1 MTKSESRVPVR
12 SYEVDPSFDLAA
24 TLARRD
30 GFLWS
35 RDGEGVVAWGEHL
48 RFAIPSNPG
57 RFEGLA
63 AALDEAFGG
72 LEFVSGAPGE
82 PIAYGSFT
90 FDHSSPGSVL
100 VLPKTVITKRAGRA
114 AVTLIGDEP
123 EPELLPAVDLD
134 GHDFKIR
141 YAGSSIDELAWLEAV
156 ALAVKEISTRE
167 MDKVVLARD
176 VKVWSKEELDLSVL
190 LGRLARSFPEC
201 YTFACESFV
210 GATPELLI
218 SRFGEDIRSLVLAGT
233 APRSDDDALDLSL
246 GDALTASTKDMSEH
260 TPAVSSVLDQLAPI
274 TTQISASD
282 EPFLLKLRNVQ
293 HLATEVT
300 GKLTGPVHILDLV
313 AALHPTAAVCGEP
326 RAAAFD
332 AIRRLE
338 GMDRSRYAG
347 PVGWTNA
354 AGEGEWGIALRCA
367 EFAGTRGR
375 LFAGGGIVRD
385 SEPEDELEETRVK
398 LRAVQAALEGT

>member
-1 MTKSESRVPVR
+1 MR
-12 SYEVDPSFDLAA
+12 SYQVDPDFDLAA
-24 TLARRD
+24 TLGRRD
-30 GFLWS
+30 GFLWT
-35 RDGEGVVAWGEHL
+35 RGGEGFTAWGEHL
-48 RFAIPSNPG
+48 RIAVPSGPE
-57 RFEGLA
+57 RFDGLSG
-63 AALDEAFGG
+63 ALDGAFSA
-72 LEFVSGAPGE
+72 LELPPGAPGE

-100 VLPKTVITKRAGRA
+100 VIPKVVIRKRGEEAS
-114 AVTLIGDEP
+114 VTLIGDEP
-123 EPELLPAVDLD
+123 EPRLHPAVDLD

-141 YAGSSIDELAWLEAV
+141 YAGSSVDELAWLEAV

-176 VKVWSKEELDLSVL
+176 VKVWSKEDLDLRVL

-218 SRFGEDIRSLVLAGT
+218 SRFGDSIRSLVLAGT
-233 APRSDDDALDLSL
+233 APRSDDIDLDSALADGLAGS
-246 GDALTASTKDMSEH
+246 AKDRSEH
-260 TPAVSSVLDQLAPI
+260 APAVSSVLDRLGPMA
-274 TTQISASD
+274 TEISASD
-282 EPFLLKLRNVQ
+282 EPFVLKLRNVQ
-293 HLATEVT
+293 HLATAVEGT
-300 GKLTGPVHILDLV
+300 LARPVHVLDLV

-326 RAAAFD
+326 REAAFD

-367 EFAGTRGR
+367 EFSGNRGR

-385 SEPEDELEETRVK
+385 SEPEAELEETRVK
-398 LRAVQAALEGT
+398 LRAVQAALEGVGR